1 MPCETLA
8 LPAEGGLRPEVWML
22 LPNARMSAGGT
33 LSHKI
38 SQKCAP
44 VRSESVLQEEND
56 SAQANASSQQV
67 VEVC

>member
-1 MPCETLA
+1 MH
-8 LPAEGGLRPEVWML
+8 G
-22 LPNARMSAGGT
+22 MSAGGT

-38 SQKCAP
+38 SQNCAP